1 VEVTDVTAILV
12 VEANSPARHR
22 MGGWLADAG
31 YEVLMCPG
39 PQAPE
44 YTCLGGRGLP
54 CPLPAVADLVVL
66 DLELMSD
73 WVLEG
78 TPGWRLLEYYKAGGK
93 PVVALTGD
101 DFPTLEADRD
111 SLIVM
116 PRSSDQ
122 RLLLRAVR
130 NLLHESNGNADPST
144 EEEV

>member
-1 VEVTDVTAILV
+1 VSAILV
-12 VEANSPARHR
+12 VEANPAARHR
-22 MGGWLADAG
+22 MGNWLADAG

-73 WVLEG
+73 WVFEG
-78 TPGWRLLEYYKAGGK
+78 TPAWRLLEYYQNGGK

-101 DFPTLEADRD
+101 DFPTLETDRD
-111 SLIVM
+111 SFIAM
-116 PRSSDQ
+116 PRSSHPSV
-122 RLLLRAVR
+122 LLRAVR
-130 NLLHESNGNADPST
+130 NLLHEPNGNDTDPST